1 MLRHALPLTR
11 PLLRPFSRS
20 QLRLQRHP
28 RNSMSTSTVVN
39 GSLHHFDATRAR
51 VIAELKIDVL
61 TATQETDNDATRKDI
76 SRSFICEPKDIQ
88 IIRIVSANFSPKRT
102 HLQVHFDSVN

>member
-11 PLLRPFSRS
+11 PLLRPFPRS
-20 QLRLQRHP
+20 QLRLQRLP
-28 RNSMSTSTVVN
+28 RISMSTSTAVN
-39 GSLHHFDATRAR
+39 GSRHYLDEGKAR

-61 TATQETDNDATRKDI
+61 TATQEIDNDATRKDV
-76 SRSFICEPKDIQ
+76 SRNFICEPEDIQ
-88 IIRIVSANFSPKRT
+88 ITRTVFTNTPPKRT